1 MLASK
6 QLFSSSI
13 IKLLAEILQLRST
26 NLCLLTLSLIR
37 LFIFKEKCI
46 AYNCH
51 YVILSPLD
59 FSCFLNPD
67 LGRSRELQYVYV
79 DNNIHLKG
87 LPSYLYNKVIGCSG

>member
-13 IKLLAEILQLRST
+13 RKPLAEILQLRST
-26 NLCLLTLSLIR
+26 NLCLLTLSLIS
-37 LFIFKEKCI
+37 LFIVKDNCF
-46 AYNCH
+46 AYKCH
-51 YVILSPLD
+51 YVIPSSLD
-59 FSCFLNPD
+59 CSCFLNPD

>member
-1 MLASK
+1 MLVSK

-13 IKLLAEILQLRST
+13 VKPLAEILQLRSM
-26 NLCLLTLSLIR
+26 NLCLLALSLIS
-37 LFIFKEKCI
+37 LFIIKKNCFAC
-46 AYNCH
+46 NCH
-51 YVILSPLD
+51 YVIPSPD